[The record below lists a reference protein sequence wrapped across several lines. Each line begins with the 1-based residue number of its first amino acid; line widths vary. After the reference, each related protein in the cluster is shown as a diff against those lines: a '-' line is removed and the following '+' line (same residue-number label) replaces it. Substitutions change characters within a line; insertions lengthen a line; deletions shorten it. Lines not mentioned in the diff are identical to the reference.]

1 MENETTS
8 GDRFKGV
15 FKTIYSFGVFC
26 AKMGLMDNS
35 GEAWAPAAAEHPA
48 EAEHA
53 GAAPQAS
60 GRQEDEQR
68 TAEYFARLTDG
79 LSETK
84 KAFAKL
90 REDMDETQRIVNA
103 HLCQAHNPQAGL
115 GKKAGA
121 DTRCLTN
128 GNAATRSGAMAEN
141 VNRDQ
146 PDEAAPGPEP
156 PYNSGEKQEG
166 AHAFFDIAGK
176 QLVRDAMGPGEK
188 LQVLKTLFQRFPT
201 RASHFLAGVI
211 KSADKPTRTKLIEL
225 LGGIESP
232 ALPELYRAFLGSDD
246 SMLMMQGVAGLN
258 RLESA
263 EAMAA
268 IISVADHPDPG
279 VRRLVANCI
288 DWRGGHAGT
297 DAIIRLANDSNAGV
311 ARIAIRKLGNSGNRF
326 AFISLMSKLGSS
338 DARIRKEAIEALRRM
353 TGDDLG
359 YRYSAPNEDRVKS
372 IGKWQEYWRA
382 NQAKPRFLPTPAA
395 GAYD

>member
-68 TAEYFARLTDG
+68 TAEYFARLTAE

-90 REDMDETQRIVNA
+90 REDMDEIRRI
-103 HLCQAHNPQAGL
+103 
-115 GKKAGA
+115 
-121 DTRCLTN
+121 
-128 GNAATRSGAMAEN
+128 GNTATRSGAMAEN

-176 QLVRDAMGPGEK
+176 QLVRDAMGPDEK

-311 ARIAIRKLGNSGNRF
+311 ARIAIRKLGNSGNRV

-338 DARIRKEAIEALRRM
+338 DVRIRKEAIEALRRM

-359 YRYSAPNEDRVKS
+359 YRYFAPNEDRVKS

-395 GAYD
+395 RAS